1 MVELFSGIWDM
12 MSSVGFSVADI
23 YVSLKDI
30 FIFSILASLFI
41 YLIVQ
46 LLGGND

>member
-1 MVELFSGIWDM
+1 MAEMFGAIWDM
-12 MSSVGFSVADI
+12 FGAIGFSVNDV

-30 FIFSILASLFI
+30 LIFSILASLFI

>member
-1 MVELFSGIWDM
+1 MAIWDM
-12 MSSVGFSVADI
+12 MDIVGFTVMDI

-30 FIFSILASLFI
+30 LVFTIFGSLFI

>member
-1 MVELFSGIWDM
+1 MADMFGAIWDM
-12 MSSVGFSVADI
+12 FGSVGFSVMDI

-30 FIFSILASLFI
+30 IIFSILGSLFI